1 MWILTHQPHFIVQ
14 QNPMLWSNNQIME
27 LIPQQSDTSAKLS
40 NTWVLET
47 SHLELLW
54 SISTYLRQPSYERE
68 HAFANRTRK
77 DKHIVNALKNI
88 FEYFERSTVM
98 PDQQLDKSAQYIW
111 QCDLELQL
119 VNKSYTHWHMQW
131 QISPKH
137 ELHTDLVDLDTM
149 QADRNHIYTVFA
161 LWSWKKEKERGS
173 GQLDPQ

>member
-1 MWILTHQPHFIVQ
+1 
-14 QNPMLWSNNQIME
+14 MLWSNNQIME
-27 LIPQQSDTSAKLS
+27 LIPQQSDTSAKLL

-47 SHLELLW
+47 SHPELLW
-54 SISTYLRQPSYERE
+54 SISTYLRQPSYKRE
-68 HAFANRTRK
+68 HVFANRTRK

-88 FEYFERSTVM
+88 FEYFECSTVM

-119 VNKSYTHWHMQW
+119 VNKSYTLTHAVTNQSETWATYR
-131 QISPKH
+131 PCGFRYNARKKA
-137 ELHTDLVDLDTM
+137 E
-149 QADRNHIYTVFA
+149 RNHIYTVFA